1 MADKMLI
8 DASHEEE
15 TRVVVVRGN
24 RIEEFDFESQHKKQL
39 RGNIYLAKVTRVEP
53 SLQAAFV
60 DYGGNRH
67 GFLAFSEIHPDY
79 YQIPLADRQAL
90 LEAEAAEAAADDNDD
105 ETTEGSSED
114 LTAKTDTSEE
124 NHTPEDTTEAEEK
137 PKPKKRRTR
146 RKKAEPAVAAEQS
159 DQTTGEDADTAA
171 QTAIESPSDPVEAE
185 TASSEA
191 ADSAAPDAEQT
202 STDDVKPDD
211 KPDTIAA
218 MVETDDEIS
227 EPAPEPEQSS
237 EPASSEPASSEKA
250 DIQSKDVAEAAPVTA
265 SEETE
270 TPVAEAASSDEVSQ
284 ETQGEANS
292 EESTEEK
299 EEKPKKRR
307 RSRSRKTKKAEPEA
321 TEADNSDSDDEDDG
335 NVENIGSDDALEEVP
350 VSPRK
355 TRKQYRIQEVIKRRQ
370 ILLVQIVKEERG
382 NKGAALTTYMSLAG
396 RYSVLMPNTA
406 RGGGISR
413 KITNVQD
420 RKRLKEVAREL
431 EVPQGMGVILR
442 TAGASRTKT
451 EIRRDFE
458 YLMRLWENV
467 RNLTLNS
474 TAPCLVYEEGSL
486 IKRSVRDLYNK
497 DIGEVI
503 VSGEEGY
510 REAKDFMKMLMPSH
524 AKVVQPYRGTRPIFV
539 NNGIEAQLDQMMS
552 PQVTLKSGGYLIIN
566 QTEALV
572 AVDVNSGRSTRES
585 SIEDTALA
593 TNLEAAEEVSRQL
606 RLRDLAGLVVIDF
619 IDMEEKRNNR
629 AVEKRLKD
637 CLKHDRARI
646 QVGRIS
652 HFGLLEMS
660 RQRIR
665 ASVLESTTAICP
677 HCEGRGYV
685 RSDSSLAL
693 HILRGIEE
701 QLLKAPRNDVNVRSN
716 AAIAL
721 YILNQKRDTLTEL
734 EERFGVTISF
744 NVDASIHG
752 QDFFVEKGPISTK
765 TAKTDPEQLAVS
777 SYGEADSEM
786 MDTSDQ
792 VSFDQHDA
800 DQDEEE
806 QPRKKRRRRRRRG
819 RGNSQDNQQ
828 NASENDDSDQEQSG
842 QSSENDEDTGRDG
855 SSEHQLTDDDDAR
868 PKKRR
873 RRGKR
878 GGRKNR
884 EREEGAAEASDREGV
899 LETIGSDTAHETV
912 AEASPSEAPAAIE
925 EAPSD
930 SAAEPNQGD
939 EVSTAENSDE
949 KPKKP
954 RRRRTKK
961 ATNDEAIETL
971 KETAPEADAAV
982 TTMASSSEDSQE
994 TPKAS
999 RESRTNLDAIATE
1012 PVLTSTQGG
1021 DDNSDPSAK
1030 KTGWW
1035 RRAFK

>member
-90 LEAEAAEAAADDNDD
+90 LEAEAAEAAAADND
-105 ETTEGSSED
+105 
-114 LTAKTDTSEE
+114 
-124 NHTPEDTTEAEEK
+124 EDTTETSPSDVEAKTEIADEDKAPEDTVAADAETEEK

-146 RKKAEPAVAAEQS
+146 RKKAEPVAEAES
-159 DQTTGEDADTAA
+159 GKETSGEDVDTAA
-171 QTAIESPSDPVEAE
+171 QAAIESPSEPAETESGPSEATENADPEAE
-185 TASSEA
+185 QS
-191 ADSAAPDAEQT
+191 

-211 KPDTIAA
+211 KPDTMAA

-227 EPAPEPEQSS
+227 EPAPEPSDEEPTASNGEEKQKDTATASTTDS
-237 EPASSEPASSEKA
+237 E
-250 DIQSKDVAEAAPVTA
+250 VEATA

-270 TPVAEAASSDEVSQ
+270 TTAEATSDETQ
-284 ETQGEANS
+284 ESVNSDETS
-292 EESTEEK
+292 EEA

-307 RSRSRKTKKAEPEA
+307 RSRSRKAKKAEPEA
-321 TEADNSDSDDEDDG
+321 IEADTSDADDEDDG

-350 VSPRK
+350 VAPRK

-665 ASVLESTTAICP
+665 ASVLESTTAVCP
-677 HCEGRGYV
+677 HCEGRGHV

-693 HILRGIEE
+693 HVLRGIEE
-701 QLLKAPRNDVNVRSN
+701 QLLKAPRNDVNVRSSSD
-716 AAIAL
+716 IAL

-744 NVDASIHG
+744 NVDATISG

-765 TAKTDPEQLAVS
+765 TAKVDPEQSAVS

-786 MDTSDQ
+786 MDTSDE
-792 VSFDQHDA
+792 VSLDHHNA
-800 DQDEEE
+800 DNDDEE

-819 RGNSQDNQQ
+819 RGNSQDNQ
-828 NASENDDSDQEQSG
+828 NNGSENENSDQEQTS
-842 QSSENDEDTGRDG
+842 QVSENEDADGVEGANEQQLSDDE
-855 SSEHQLTDDDDAR
+855 EAR

-884 EREEGAAEASDREGV
+884 EREENAAEASNSEGV
-899 LETIGSDTAHETV
+899 LETVGSNDTDEIVTET
-912 AEASPSEAPAAIE
+912 ASE
-925 EAPSD
+925 ETQSPEP
-930 SAAEPNQGD
+930 AAEPEQVV
-939 EVSTAENSDE
+939 ESSASDDTEE

-961 ATNDEAIETL
+961 TTNDDAIETL
-971 KETAPEADAAV
+971 KETAPEPDVASS
-982 TTMASSSEDSQE
+982 TMAAAATSDETQE
-994 TPKAS
+994 TPKAN
-999 RESRTNLDAIATE
+999 RESRTNLDAIASE
-1012 PVLTSTQGG
+1012 PVLTSTQAG
-1021 DDNSDPSAK
+1021 DEPTDPSTK